1 VRTEALTTLLI
12 WLSRSSYTESS
23 LKDSDRSNSV
33 DKDVNVRECCSS
45 FRPQNNWKKCV
56 HQLRL
61 PNASYS
67 AGVGHQRFL
76 GEHAKPSNMIR
87 FRKPLEQSC

>member
-1 VRTEALTTLLI
+1 MSVNAVQVL
-12 WLSRSSYTESS
+12 
-23 LKDSDRSNSV
+23 DRE
-33 DKDVNVRECCSS
+33 R
-45 FRPQNNWKKCV
+45 QNNWKKCV